1 MHVDAEFIGPSEVYY
16 FVNDKLP
23 ESSQEKRLF
32 YCIYGAPRLVS
43 LGLFSSAGPKQPITR
58 SNSKRR
64 AWKKK
69 AGNRESRGTEV
80 RLLENWPVLA
90 NAKSFTMPPLSQPG
104 TNVFVDF
111 S

>member
-1 MHVDAEFIGPSEVYY
+1 MINYQ
-16 FVNDKLP
+16 NLP
-23 ESSQEKRLF
+23 NRTHCSAAF
-32 YCIYGAPRLVS
+32 FGAPRLVS
-43 LGLFSSAGPKQPITR
+43 LDLFSLASPKQPITR
-58 SNSKRR
+58 SNPKGR

-90 NAKSFTMPPLSQPG
+90 NAKSFTVPLLAQPG
-104 TNVFVDF
+104 TDVFVDL

>member
-1 MHVDAEFIGPSEVYY
+1 MHVDAEFNGPSEVYY

-23 ESSQEKRLF
+23 ESSQEKKLF
-32 YCIYGAPRLVS
+32 YCSTAFMELS

-69 AGNRESRGTEV
+69 ASNRESRGTEV
-80 RLLENWPVLA
+80 SLLENWPVLA
-90 NAKSFTMPPLSQPG
+90 NAKSFTVPSLFQPG